1 MEVCMNQAVE
11 NKAPL
16 PLWRKI
22 LMFIVIAGISGLV
35 LIMVFSY
42 LAGMMLGS
50 QINAIAKSDQPLNF
64 YDLAGI
70 EKKAISNSQDAA
82 DYYLKAIEVVPANV
96 LQGLSNINAI
106 YRNTIALIP
115 DDQPF
120 PNELIKAIAQN
131 IATSKPLIGN
141 INSASSLPLYR
152 YDLNVE
158 NGVRNIQE
166 RAIKIRGAAFIIS
179 LNTLD
184 LVRKGNHSEAVDS
197 IISLIKLTRMTEL
210 TPTMF
215 INDARNRIITLAV
228 ADTNLLLIKSK
239 LSRDSLNKLN
249 IEYLSLITDNRAA
262 KVLMAERLYQILVIK
277 NYLPDSAIDK
287 YFADNVNLPGT
298 VLLSSHHFRRL
309 QIRYKS
315 LKFLKNT
322 ATLIEAAMKPYPHSL
337 REFPVKPLKEG
348 ERPDTMQSF
357 AGVIL
362 SSAQVESI
370 LRSTLLALQIEQ
382 YHYDNKK
389 FPGSIESLA
398 EANTDS
404 SIIDPFSG
412 GNLFYKHDEAGYL
425 IYSVGDN
432 GKDDGGAILPSAD
445 KKPPLD
451 LGFAVRYGT
460 TK

>member
-1 MEVCMNQAVE
+1 MSQAVE
-11 NKAPL
+11 NKASL

-22 LMFIVIAGISGLV
+22 LMFIIIAGIAGLV
-35 LIMVFSY
+35 LIMVLNY

-50 QINAIAKSDQPLNF
+50 QIDAIAKSGQPLNY

-70 EKKAISNSQDAA
+70 EKKAVSNSQDAA

-106 YRNTIALIP
+106 YRNTIVLIP

-120 PNELIKAIAQN
+120 PGELIKAITQN
-131 IATSKPLIGN
+131 IATSKPLIDN
-141 INSASSLPLYR
+141 IKSASSLPLYR

-158 NGVRNIQE
+158 NGMQNIQE

-184 LVRKGNHSEAVDS
+184 LIRKGNHSEAVDS
-197 IISLIKLTRMTEL
+197 VINLIKLARMTEL

-215 INDARNRIITLAV
+215 VNDTRNRIITLAV
-228 ADTNLLLIKSK
+228 ADTNLLLIKGK

-249 IEYLSLITDNRAA
+249 VEYSSLIVDKRAA
-262 KVLMAERLYQILVIK
+262 KVVMTDRLYQILSIK
-277 NYLPDSAIDK
+277 NYLPDSVVDK
-287 YFADNVNLPGT
+287 YFADNVNMPET
-298 VLLSSHHFRRL
+298 VMLSSHHFRRL

-322 ATLIEAAMKPYPHSL
+322 ATLIEAAMKPYPQSL

-348 ERPDTMQSF
+348 ERPDAMQSF
-357 AGVIL
+357 AGAIL
-362 SSAQVESI
+362 SSAQVECI
-370 LRSTLLALQIEQ
+370 LRSILLALQIEL

-389 FPGSIESLA
+389 FPESIEQLAKANISLS
-398 EANTDS
+398 T
-404 SIIDPFSG
+404 IDPFSG
-412 GNLFYKHDEAGYL
+412 DNLFYKHNETGYL

-432 GKDDGGAILPSAD
+432 GKDDGGAILTNAD

-451 LGFAVRYGT
+451 MGFTVRYGT